1 MAEEF
6 GEIAPGAG
14 EGVPRRRGR
23 GIGRRSADEQQACDP
38 TGQREADEHD
48 PRRNGMCP
56 RRRGVHF
63 SIAPQHAIA
72 AQHDRAIGEPVTPCH
87 PRERGGQ
94 RHHGEEPIGVREP
107 GRGHRL
113 GNRADHA
120 RREQRRLTAD
130 HDHGRQQQ
138 PEAGREAGEYS
149 ARPHAP
155 GHGSCRGDRDEDL
168 RELAPDD
175 DRPLRI
181 PVGDPA
187 GQPCQQHERQH
198 EARGADR
205 EHERHLAPGDR
216 LLSEADRQPAEHV
229 VVDDRER
236 PEGQQRPKATG
247 GGGRDRFQVSPQFM
261 R

>member
-23 GIGRRSADEQQACDP
+23 GIGRRTTVEQQACDP

-138 PEAGREAGEYS
+138 PEPGGQTGERS
-149 ARPHAP
+149 SRPHAP
-155 GHGSCRGDRDEDL
+155 GHGGGRGGRDEDL
-168 RELAPDD
+168 RELAPDNH
-175 DRPLRI
+175 RPLRI